1 MLRMRML
8 LTWIVLLAIP
18 LQGVAA
24 ASMLFCGMSSQE
36 RVSHVH
42 AVGAAGDHQQRQ
54 DHARHKQ
61 HHHQGNLESAQIQG
75 DPAETQQ
82 HAGSA
87 HKCSVCAA
95 CSHSVGMTGF
105 STALAVAAA
114 PQAEPDM
121 VVAAMHSHSTRVDD
135 KPPRR

>member
-1 MLRMRML
+1 MVRMRML
-8 LTWIVLLAIP
+8 LAWIVLLAIP

-24 ASMLFCGMSSQE
+24 ASMLFCGMSGQE

-42 AVGAAGDHQQRQ
+42 AVGGAGDHQQHA
-54 DHARHKQ
+54 DHATHKQ
-61 HHHQGNLESAQIQG
+61 HHGTSESAQAQD

-82 HAGSA
+82 HTGNA

-95 CSHSVGMTGF
+95 CSHAVGMTGF
-105 STALAVAAA
+105 STALTVTTA

-121 VVAAMHSHSTRVDD
+121 VVAAMHSYSTRVDD
-135 KPPRR
+135 KPPRRQ